1 MNIFKIQL
9 KAILAILILIC
20 LGATMNLGLAAL
32 PQIDSPQQTTTSQDS
47 TIWQLDHAWTIN
59 NGELAGRGMGY
70 AIYEGFCEG
79 PLSTLKFKIKD
90 LTGDLHTDLNT
101 DDLDQYAVSFSRNR
115 TGTLSVDLIKKTN
128 SSSPI
133 IKILE
138 SQQIDYETPQDL
150 PVEIVSKD
158 NRIQVYVFKTE
169 QEELA
174 RVPLIDYL
182 TSGPLSPGK
191 IAFQTLK
198 DSNALITDVE
208 VICTSTFPVDE
219 APPNLG
225 AIHYKR
231 PASGQDQA
239 S

>member
-9 KAILAILILIC
+9 NAILAILILIC

-32 PQIDSPQQTTTSQDS
+32 PQIDSPQQATTSQDS
-47 TIWQLDHAWTIN
+47 TIWQLDRAWTIN

-79 PLSTLKFKIKD
+79 PLSALKFKIKD
-90 LTGDLHTDLNT
+90 LTGDMHTDLNT
-101 DDLDQYAVSFSRNR
+101 DEQDQYAVSFSRNT

-128 SSSPI
+128 SSSPT

-138 SQQIDYETPQDL
+138 GQQIDYETQDL
-150 PVEIVSKD
+150 PVEIVFKD

-174 RVPLIDYL
+174 RMPLIDYL
-182 TSGPLSPGK
+182 DSGLLSPGK

-198 DSNALITDVE
+198 DSNALISDVE
-208 VICTSTFPVDE
+208 VVCTSTFQVDE

-225 AIHYKR
+225 TIHYKR
-231 PASGQDQA
+231 PALGQDQA